1 MVKKPTAKLSKV
13 KANPVFVLVA
23 ADISPPCKMEGSSI
37 IIYPAR
43 GRLPIC
49 VAVKIISNESIVAF
63 CYWVFFKKSV

>member
-13 KANPVFVLVA
+13 KANPVFVLVV

-37 IIYPAR
+37 IIYPTR

-49 VAVKIISNESIVAF
+49 VAVKLISNE
-63 CYWVFFKKSV
+63 KM